1 MIEPVR
7 LEGIVQRFAG
17 NGRKLGY
24 PTANIDIACDLDD
37 GIYFGFADLDE
48 YKNHPSLIFIGT
60 PVTMGDKVRRVEAHL
75 LDIPDIDHYDQ
86 KITLHVKHFW
96 RPNKK
101 LSSVDELI
109 EVIKND
115 DVAAHEWFGLNRGKG
130 RGYRV

>member
-1 MIEPVR
+1 MSSLAK
-7 LEGIVQRFAG
+7 LEGTVTKFQG

-24 PTANIDIACDLDD
+24 PTANINVTCDLAD

-60 PVTMGDKVRRVEAHL
+60 PVTMGDKTRRVEAHL
-75 LDIPDIDHYDQ
+75 LDIPDKDHYDQ

-101 LSSVDELI
+101 LSSVDKLI
-109 EVIKND
+109 KVIKED
-115 DVAAHEWFGLNRGKG
+115 DVAARDWFEKNKF
-130 RGYRV
+130 